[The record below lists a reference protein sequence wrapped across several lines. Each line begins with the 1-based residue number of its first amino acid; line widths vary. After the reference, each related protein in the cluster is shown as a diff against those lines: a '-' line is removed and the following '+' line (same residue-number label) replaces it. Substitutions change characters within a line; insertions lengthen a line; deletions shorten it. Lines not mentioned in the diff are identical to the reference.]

1 MYSRISDDE
10 LDRAVVRFQGGNQ
23 FIGPNSI
30 KARLCAAGIRVQRE
44 RVRQSMKRAD
54 PQGASLRLLRRRI
67 RRRVYHVAGPNSLWH
82 IDGNHKLIR

>member
-54 PQGASLRLLRRRI
+54 P
-67 RRRVYHVAGPNSLWH
+67 
-82 IDGNHKLIR
+82 